1 MKRLLFTLMMLLTT
15 GMVGK
20 AALAQSAVT
29 PEVPFSTPAPLIT
42 VTPDPNDARA
52 ASCSASTLPD
62 FVPYVVRPG
71 DRLAGLIAGQTTVT
85 VTQLAAL
92 NCIDDPD
99 ALPVGAV
106 IWLPKQVVS
115 DSMSATEEATAETTP
130 EITLEATAEATS
142 EATAEATEEG
152 AHIQSFA
159 ANAQTVS
166 NTDKVTFN
174 WMAQGSSAYFYACTV
189 EECVRPSNSAPVPVS
204 GSISLNGFQS
214 AGTYRYRLDVD
225 GAGGPVTSDVSVQV
239 TCAQDWLGG
248 VGASPLCPEDPA
260 RTVYAVWQ
268 PFQRGVMI
276 WFSDSKQINVMT
288 NDGQVRV
295 YVDQYV
301 DGQPDPSEK
310 APNGLLTPVRG
321 FGAIWEALGG
331 ADSPLGWAQ
340 AKEVGYDAA
349 RQAAGHT
356 SYTTYIAGPGSAVY
370 AVTMIPGGQ
379 VGYWAQVAW

>member
-1 MKRLLFTLMMLLTT
+1 MKRLLFALMIFWIAGT
-15 GMVGK
+15 
-20 AALAQSAVT
+20 ALAQDAT
-29 PEVPFSTPAPLIT
+29 PEVPFATPAPLVT

-52 ASCSASTLPD
+52 ASCSAATLPD

-71 DRLAGLIAGQTTVT
+71 DKLASLITGQTTVT

-115 DSMSATEEATAETTP
+115 EAPSVTAEATAEA
-130 EITLEATAEATS
+130 TLEATAEAT
-142 EATAEATEEG
+142 AESADAAKIEN
-152 AHIQSFA
+152 FA
-159 ANAQTVS
+159 ASAETVS
-166 NTDKVTFN
+166 STDQLTLSWRVH
-174 WMAQGSSAYFYACTV
+174 GSNVYVYSCTI
-189 EECVRPSNSAPVPVS
+189 EECVRPANAMPLGIS
-204 GSISLNGFQS
+204 GSISLNGFES
-214 AGTYRYRLDVD
+214 AGTYRFRLDVA
-225 GAGGPVTSDVSVQV
+225 GAGGPVTRDVSVQV

-248 VGASPLCPEDPA
+248 VGASPMCPEDPA

-268 PFQRGVMI
+268 PFQHGVMI
-276 WFSDSKQINVMT
+276 WFSDSKQIYVMSEG
-288 NDGQVRV
+288 GQLVA

-310 APNGLLTPVRG
+310 APAGLLTPVRG

-331 ADSPLGWAQ
+331 ANSPLGWAQ

-356 SYTTYIAGPGSAVY
+356 SYTTYIAGPGSTVY
-370 AVTMIPGGQ
+370 AVTLIPGGK